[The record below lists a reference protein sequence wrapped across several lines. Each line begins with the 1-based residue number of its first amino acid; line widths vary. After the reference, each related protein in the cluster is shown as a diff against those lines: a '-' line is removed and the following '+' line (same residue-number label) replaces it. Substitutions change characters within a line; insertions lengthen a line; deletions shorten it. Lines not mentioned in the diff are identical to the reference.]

1 MRNFIQLQNMS
12 GGNVFELLYHM
23 SFPFAQTCSEMVMPI
38 GFGTSPDSMFPPQT
52 FNLNEFINECKSFY
66 GVLPQ
71 PHWVTTYYG
80 GQVCS

>member
-1 MRNFIQLQNMS
+1 
-12 GGNVFELLYHM
+12 
-23 SFPFAQTCSEMVMPI
+23 
-38 GFGTSPDSMFPPQT
+38 MFPPQT

-71 PHWVTTYYG
+71 PHWVTSYYG